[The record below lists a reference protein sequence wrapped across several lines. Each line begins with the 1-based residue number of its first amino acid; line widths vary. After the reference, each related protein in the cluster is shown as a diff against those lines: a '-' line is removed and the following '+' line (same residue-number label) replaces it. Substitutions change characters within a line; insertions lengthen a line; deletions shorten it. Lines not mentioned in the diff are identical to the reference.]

1 MLSDLWDS
9 KLRTTLVVAS
19 IAVGVFAIGMIATA
33 YAVLAED
40 INLSYAAVNPVNIE
54 IATDPFNEEFLR
66 AFERIPGIAD
76 VEGRRTI
83 SVRTSLDGVDWQSQN
98 LTAVEDFKTMKI
110 NQLGSIE
117 GTQYPNRD
125 EMVISKDFMND
136 TGYHVGDQ
144 ILVKFP
150 DGETQ
155 SVTLVGLVAD
165 QARGMDAALGGSAYV
180 TLDTLEHF
188 GELDYYNQLY
198 VTIRG
203 DGGDEKEIADL
214 AAVIKDKVERND
226 YNVYRVETKVSNQH
240 PMVTMLLAIFGVL
253 GALGVLI
260 TILSSTLIINTLN
273 ALTHPAYAPDWCYE
287 ISGRAQLPD
296 PGHVPALDLCLWRDR
311 IDHFRSQR
319 RNCRVCLR
327 QLYRLYDERAIT
339 RVQDYPICHH
349 SPGLDRLSHPPGGR
363 LLSYS
368 QRVKNKRAPGDQQ

>member
-54 IATDPFNEEFLR
+54 IATDPFDEEFVR
-66 AFERIPGIAD
+66 IFERIPGVED

-136 TGYHVGDQ
+136 TGYQVGDQ

-150 DGETQ
+150 DGETH

-226 YNVYRVETKVSNQH
+226 YNVLPNGNEGIQPASHGDDAAGYFWRPGRFRRVDYDPEQH
-240 PMVTMLLAIFGVL
+240 PDHQH
-253 GALGVLI
+253 
-260 TILSSTLIINTLN
+260 SER
-273 ALTHPAYAPDWCYE
+273 LTHPAYAPDRRYE
-287 ISGRAQLPD
+287 ISGRAQQPD
-296 PGHVPALDLCLWRDR
+296 PGHVSALDLCLWRDR
-311 IDHFRSQR
+311 IDHFRAQR

-363 LLSYS
+363 LHSYS
-368 QRVKNKRAPGDQQ
+368 QRVKDKRAPGDQQ